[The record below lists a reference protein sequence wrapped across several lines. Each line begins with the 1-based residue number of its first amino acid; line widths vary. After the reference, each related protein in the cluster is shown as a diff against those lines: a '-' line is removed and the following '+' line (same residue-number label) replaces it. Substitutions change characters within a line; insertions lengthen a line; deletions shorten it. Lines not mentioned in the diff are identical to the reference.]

1 MRPRLPLLALLLV
14 LQPSAAL
21 ADVTV
26 RYSAAGA
33 GGPRLSVAVDDSG
46 QVRAAIWQAPNV
58 TLIRRAGVSYVA
70 YQESRTGTMVARLD
84 DVIALFVDI
93 LRSTRDADALQ
104 AFREMSAMQLEV
116 REHGA
121 ETVAGRPGILYAIRD
136 VNPGAPSAADDV
148 VISTDPELA
157 PVAREMV
164 RFADSVIGALQ
175 AAMGS
180 TPEVLTGLRALLGR
194 GAPLR
199 VGRQFRLEAVSA
211 EPIPAAAFDLPGP
224 VISREQMEAAIA
236 QTQTI

>member
-1 MRPRLPLLALLLV
+1 MRPRLPVFALLLSRCRRRRSPTS
-14 LQPSAAL
+14 PSATARR
-21 ADVTV
+21 AH
-26 RYSAAGA
+26 
-33 GGPRLSVAVDDSG
+33 GPRLGVAVDDSG

-58 TLIRRAGVSYVA
+58 TLIRRDGISYVA
-70 YQESRTGTMVARLD
+70 LSRGRGRSMVARLD

-116 REHGA
+116 RERGA
-121 ETVAGRPGILYAIRD
+121 EVVAGRQGILYAIRD
-136 VNPGAPSAADDV
+136 ANPGAPTAVDDV

-157 PVAREMV
+157 PVAREIA

-180 TPEVLTGLRALLGR
+180 TPEVLHRPARAARPRRSVAGR
-194 GAPLR
+194 APVPAGGGQR
-199 VGRQFRLEAVSA
+199 

-224 VISREQMEAAIA
+224 VISREQMEAALA